1 MIIHYSGPKRKANKK
16 TKREREQYKNWL
28 ASHSSTGKKERKKFV
43 PLKSNTPVP
52 VRPGSEQY
60 RNIPSVDLGVTGALT
75 KSGIMR
81 DFHKLTEK
89 DRQIVDDVA
98 SCTAPLHK
106 GHYTYVSPGTDPAS
120 LGRKNE
126 VL

>member
-1 MIIHYSGPKRKANKK
+1 MIIHYSGPKRKAKQK
-16 TKREREQYKNWL
+16 TKREREQYQKWL
-28 ASHSSTGKKERKKFV
+28 ASHGSTGKKQRKTFVPMKPKKFDI
-43 PLKSNTPVP
+43 
-52 VRPGSEQY
+52 VRAGANHSD
-60 RNIPSVDLGVTGALT
+60 IPSVELESTEVLT
-75 KSGIMR
+75 KNGIMK
-81 DFHKLTEK
+81 DFHKLTEN
-89 DRQIVDDVA
+89 DRKIINDVA

>member
-60 RNIPSVDLGVTGALT
+60 RNIPSVDLDR
-75 KSGIMR
+75 KSTR
-81 DFHKLTEK
+81 LNSSH
-89 DRQIVDDVA
+89 
-98 SCTAPLHK
+98 SS
-106 GHYTYVSPGTDPAS
+106 VSRMPSSA
-120 LGRKNE
+120 
-126 VL
+126 